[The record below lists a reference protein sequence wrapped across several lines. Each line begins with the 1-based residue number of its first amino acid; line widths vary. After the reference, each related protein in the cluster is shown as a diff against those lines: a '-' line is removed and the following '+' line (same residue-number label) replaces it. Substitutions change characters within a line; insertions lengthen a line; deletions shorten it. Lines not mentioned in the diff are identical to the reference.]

1 MLRVPGAAERIA
13 LPSVEPFG
21 ASTILSSVAKKAIV
35 FSCLECGN
43 QANKWL
49 GRCPECNAWKSYA
62 EEQPREAAGRKTLN
76 AAAAPGPIGAPGADL
91 APRLSTNLPSFDRAL
106 GRGVVL
112 R

>member
-49 GRCPECNAWKSYA
+49 GRCPECNAWNSYA
-62 EEQPREAAGRKTLN
+62 EEEPRLAGGKPSLN
-76 AAAAPGPIGAPGADL
+76 AALAPVPINEIDRDL
-91 APRLSTNLPSFDRAL
+91 APRISTNLPSFDRVL
-106 GRGVVL
+106 GGGLSL